1 MTEVLASLQQS
12 GLSVW
17 LRESESIWALP
28 TILTLHTLGL
38 GILVG
43 SAFAFDLRVLGL
55 GRSIPLVPL
64 ATLFRVMWFGF
75 WINAVTGV
83 LLFMADAVR
92 KSTSPTFLTKMTF
105 VAVGVVTLV
114 LLKRHV
120 YDKGGAHPDT
130 VSSTAKTLALAS
142 ILAWCAAISAGRL
155 LAYVVEF

>member
-1 MTEVLASLQQS
+1 MTEVLTSLQQS

-38 GILVG
+38 GVLVG
-43 SAFAFDLRVLGL
+43 AAFAFDLRVLGM
-55 GRSIPLVPL
+55 GRSIPLVPFG
-64 ATLFRVMWFGF
+64 TLFRIMWTGF

-83 LLFMADAVR
+83 MLFMSDAVR
-92 KSTSPTFLTKMTF
+92 KSTSPTFLAKMAF
-105 VAVGVVTLV
+105 VALGVVTLV

-120 YDKGGAHPDT
+120 YGKDASPDG
-130 VSSTAKTLALAS
+130 VSSTAKWLALAS
-142 ILAWCAAISAGRL
+142 IVVWCAAIGAGRL

>member
-38 GILVG
+38 GVLVG
-43 SAFAFDLRVLGL
+43 SAFAFDLRVLGM

-64 ATLFRVMWFGF
+64 ATLFRIMWTGF

-83 LLFMADAVR
+83 LLFMSDAVR
-92 KSTSPTFLTKMTF
+92 KSTSPTFLTKMAF
-105 VAVGVVTLV
+105 VALGVVTLV

-120 YDKGGAHPDT
+120 YGKSASPDG
-130 VSSTAKTLALAS
+130 VSSTAKMIALAS
-142 ILAWCAAISAGRL
+142 IVVWCAAISMGRL